1 MVATKL
7 EPPAWEINKQDR
19 KSKDDIIINELGP
32 APFLF
37 SRSPLHASFFSKGLT
52 SSNEAICVRS
62 SERCVPHGHQG
73 SIQRARE
80 SFVAGVLRA
89 EIAQP
94 L

>member
-7 EPPAWEINKQDR
+7 EPRVWEINKQDR
-19 KSKDDIIINELGP
+19 KSKDDIIINKLGP

-37 SRSPLHASFFSKGLT
+37 SRSPLHASLFNKGLA
-52 SSNEAICVRS
+52 SSNEAIYVWS

-89 EIAQP
+89 EIARP